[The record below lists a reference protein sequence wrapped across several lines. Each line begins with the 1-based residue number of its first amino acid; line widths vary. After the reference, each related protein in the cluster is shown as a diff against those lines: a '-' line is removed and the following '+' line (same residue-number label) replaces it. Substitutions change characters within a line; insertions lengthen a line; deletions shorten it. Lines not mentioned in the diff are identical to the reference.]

1 MKIVIKENTW
11 LNSGNVMPG
20 LKMEFGW
27 GNGYALI
34 PRGHKFHGV
43 HYTTVDDSVNVHG
56 GLTFSTL
63 INVRAM
69 KFYGLS
75 KRHLG
80 KWMVGFDTC
89 HYRDTPQSCPREYV
103 IKEARFLAEQL
114 KNLNK

>member
-1 MKIVIKENTW
+1 MKIIIKENTW
-11 LNSGNVMPG
+11 LLPKTLTDIPG
-20 LKMEFGW
+20 FKMEFGW

-34 PRGHKFHGV
+34 PRGHKYYGN
-43 HYTTVDDSVNVHG
+43 HYDTIPVNAHG
-56 GLTFSTL
+56 GLTFGRFL
-63 INVRAM
+63 NGKAL

-89 HYRDTPQSCPREYV
+89 HYMDTPQSCPREYV
-103 IKEARFLAEQL
+103 IQQARFLAEQL